1 MQSGQN
7 IPFDDAWDESIYSYV
22 YSSQLVQFSLT
33 VVSLNWNKLRVSRRV
48 ALMKQIYS
56 FRKFVRTIELL
67 N

>member
-33 VVSLNWNKLRVSRRV
+33 VVSLNWNKLRVSRSV